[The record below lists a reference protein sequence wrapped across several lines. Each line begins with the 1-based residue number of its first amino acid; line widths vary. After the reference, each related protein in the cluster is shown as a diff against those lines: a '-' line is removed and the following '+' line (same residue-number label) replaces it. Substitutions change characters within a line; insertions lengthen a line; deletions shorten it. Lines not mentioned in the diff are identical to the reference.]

1 MWTILSAPRYFSDKL
16 LHTFTFFALSY
27 LFAFFTFS
35 HVPCITLLADFLCE
49 QSLNP
54 PLDNSE
60 TNCYSIASAETWKE
74 LETFERHK
82 FAFTTREKF
91 TDRGNS
97 AQLKSSS
104 TFKFWRKTYEWV
116 AQLGCTYRYSKKAH
130 YRKSSWKKKR
140 KKSLQMLVCV
150 RTCKTKMVKCEFF
163 LSFFFLPKNRP
174 FFVTY
179 VIKKENSVSFTWTYV
194 RVRVKLTLVCFFLF
208 FF

>member
-1 MWTILSAPRYFSDKL
+1 MILVWTILSPLNNTQTNCFTLLQFHFFALSHFSHNSSISLLMWTILSAPRYFSDKL

-116 AQLGCTYRYSKKAH
+116 AQLGCTYRYSKKTH
-130 YRKSSWKKKR
+130 YRNSSWKKKR
-140 KKSLQMLVCV
+140 KKAH
-150 RTCKTKMVKCEFF
+150 KC
-163 LSFFFLPKNRP
+163 
-174 FFVTY
+174 
-179 VIKKENSVSFTWTYV
+179 
-194 RVRVKLTLVCFFLF
+194 
-208 FF
+208 